1 MDGRG
6 RGDVLVD
13 TGVWINFLRKN
24 SEGGGALDG
33 LIRTGRVVAAGIII
47 LELVQGARSDKDKA
61 RIAGLLSALDYVE
74 MSQDLWESAGTLSR
88 SLKETGLNLPL
99 SDVLLAAIALKHG
112 LSLFTLDRHF
122 DAIPG
127 LKRYSP

>member
-1 MDGRG
+1 LDGRG
-6 RGDVLVD
+6 RGDILVD
-13 TGVWINFLRKN
+13 TGVWIDFLRKN
-24 SEGGGALDG
+24 SEGGGALEG

-47 LELVQGARSDKDKA
+47 LELVQGAKSDKDKA
-61 RIAGLLSALDYVE
+61 RITCLLSGLDYAE

-88 SLKETGLNLPL
+88 SLKGRGFSLPL

-112 LSLFTLDRHF
+112 LSLFTLDSHF